1 MAKII
6 YGDRV
11 SKQGKLAIGCSAW
24 IVDPETEKVLL
35 VQRADNKKW
44 AVPGGYMEPGE
55 SVSEA
60 CQREVLEETGIRVN
74 ISHLIGVYNNPHLL
88 VEYPDGNQW
97 QLIILHFAAEF
108 VNGNIAARE
117 ETINVG
123 YFSLAETFN
132 LDIGA
137 FDRQRIKDG
146 FNLQN
151 QPFIRNDIR
160 I

>member
-6 YGDRV
+6 YGHRV

-24 IVDPETEKVLL
+24 ILDPDTQKVLL

-55 SVSEA
+55 SVTEA
-60 CQREVLEETGIRVN
+60 CEREVLEETGIHVKVT
-74 ISHLIGVYNNPHLL
+74 HLIGVYNNPHMLL
-88 VEYPDGNQW
+88 EYPDGNQW
-97 QLIILHFAAEF
+97 QLVVLHFATEF
-108 VNGNIAARE
+108 VSGNIAARD
-117 ETINVG
+117 ETINAG
-123 YFSLAETFN
+123 YFSLAEISN
-132 LDIGA
+132 LDISN
-137 FDRQRIKDG
+137 FDRQRIEDG
-146 FNLQN
+146 FTLQN